1 VGFDS
6 TRIPVRPVAS
16 AAGGFASLVPPVWR
30 ASTVVF
36 DSLDAFVSRKD
47 RLPDGFTYGTTGTPT
62 QRALETRIAELDGA
76 AHCVVLPSGQ
86 AAICNTLL
94 ALLRQGD
101 HLLMTESAY
110 GPAKAFAEQR
120 LAALG
125 VDVELYA
132 PRIGAGIEQLL
143 RPRTRLVW
151 LESPG
156 SLTMEMQDVPAMA
169 QAARRHGVLSA
180 IDNTW
185 ASPLG
190 FSPLAHGVD
199 LCIHACTKYMG
210 GHSDVMMGSVT
221 TNDESLYRALRGL
234 QAVMGQAVSAEDCF
248 LVARGLDT
256 LEVRLARQSESA
268 LTIARHLQAH
278 RLVRRTLF
286 PPLPEDRDHAL
297 WRRDHRCDGT
307 LLGIELVDAPQQAFA
322 ALFAELKHFS
332 IGASWGGVHSVAGF
346 YPAEE
351 FRQRRFCELRGPMI
365 RLSIGLEPVQAL
377 LDELDAALAVFERQ
391 LDQ

>member
-1 VGFDS
+1 
-6 TRIPVRPVAS
+6 VAT
-16 AAGGFASLVPPVWR
+16 AAGFASLVPPVWR

-36 DSLDAFVSRKD
+36 DSLDAFVSRKS

-62 QRALETRIAELDGA
+62 QRMLEQRIAKLDHA

-94 ALLRQGD
+94 AFLRQGD

-120 LAALG
+120 LASLG
-125 VDVELYA
+125 VNVEFYS
-132 PRIGAGIEQLL
+132 PRIGAGIASLL
-143 RPRTRLVW
+143 RPRTRLIW

-156 SLTMEMQDVPAMA
+156 SLTMEMQDVPAIA
-169 QAARRHGVLSA
+169 QVARQHQVLTA

-190 FSPLAHGVD
+190 FSPLEHGVH
-199 LCIHACTKYMG
+199 LCIHACSKYMG
-210 GHSDVMMGSVT
+210 GHSDLLMGSVST
-221 TNDESLYRALRGL
+221 RDEELYRALRGL

-248 LVARGLDT
+248 LVARGLET
-256 LEVRLARQSESA
+256 LELRLARQAGSA
-268 LTIARHLQAH
+268 LAIAQHLSAH

-286 PPLPEDRDHAL
+286 PPLAADRDHRL
-297 WRRDHRCDGT
+297 WRAHYRGGAA
-307 LLGIELVDAPQQAFA
+307 LLGLQLVDAPQQAFA

-332 IGASWGGVHSVAGF
+332 IGASWGGVHSIAGF

-351 FRQRRFCELRGPMI
+351 FASRRFCELRGPMI

-377 LDELDAALAVFERQ
+377 IEELDTALAVFERHI
-391 LDQ
+391 DR